1 MNITDKVFSLLCES
15 ILRAKD
21 ESMQTDALV
30 QDKSLYNF
38 EYTEDSITSITM
50 FSNSRVVSMQQGI
63 GKAVLY
69 AQK

>member
-1 MNITDKVFSLLCES
+1 MK
-15 ILRAKD
+15 
-21 ESMQTDALV
+21 TDALV